1 MYASNYSV
9 ISLKL
14 AFALPQKIQLID
26 MQIVICKI
34 GNLDIVGVSCNL
46 LASNK
51 RASCWGWQCRRN
63 VIRRRR
69 NPTELKTQRI
79 MVKTVFAFVLA

>member
-1 MYASNYSV
+1 MQTTP
-9 ISLKL
+9 SLYRQT
-14 AFALPQKIQLID
+14 FELPQKIKKKIQLID

-51 RASCWGWQCRRN
+51 RASCHWRQVQAKRN
-63 VIRRRR
+63 
-69 NPTELKTQRI
+69 
-79 MVKTVFAFVLA
+79 

>member
-1 MYASNYSV
+1 
-9 ISLKL
+9 
-14 AFALPQKIQLID
+14 

-51 RASCWGWQCRRN
+51 RASCWGYDGN
-63 VIRRRR
+63 AGE
-69 NPTELKTQRI
+69 T
-79 MVKTVFAFVLA
+79 